1 MQKAFRN
8 VLVIAIIGVI
18 IFGVFS
24 YINGNGNTPKQL
36 SYSQFVEKLD
46 KGDLKTLEIQPEQ
59 NVYLVS
65 GKTKN
70 DEDYSSTILYN
81 NEKDLQKITNEAKSQ
96 KGLDFK
102 VKEEEKQSV
111 FVSMLT
117 TLIPVLIIAFLFIFF
132 LSQAQGGGGGGRM
145 MNFGKSKAKMYDNQK
160 RRVRFSD
167 VAGADEEK
175 QELIEIVDFLKDNKK
190 FKQMGSRI
198 PKGVLLVGPPG
209 TGKTLLARAVAG
221 EAGAPFFS
229 ISGSDFVEMF
239 VGVGASRVRDLFENA
254 KKNAPCII
262 FIDEIDAVGRQRGAG
277 VGGGHDEREQTLN
290 QLLVEMDGFGENEGI
305 IMIAATNRPDILD
318 PALLRPGRFDRQ
330 IQVGRP
336 DVKGREAILHVHS
349 KNKPLDETVDLKAI
363 SQRTPGFSGADL
375 ENLLNEASLIAARE
389 GKNKIDMRDIE
400 EATDRVIAGPAKK
413 SRVISDKERNIV
425 AHHEA
430 GHTVIG
436 MVLDEAE
443 VVHKV
448 TIVPRGQAGGYA
460 MMLPKQDRF
469 LMTEPELLDK
479 ICGLLGGRVSE
490 DINFHEVSTGASNDF
505 ERATQIARS
514 MVTEYGMSKKLGP
527 LQFSSSGGGQVFLG
541 KDMQGEPNYSGQ
553 IAYEIDKEVQRII
566 KEQYERCK
574 QILLDHEKE
583 LKLIAKT
590 LLTEETL
597 VAEQI
602 RSLFYDGVL
611 PEVDYDAA
619 RVVKDEDSDYSEGKY
634 GKSYDDIREEQLEE
648 GKEDMRE
655 DRKED
660 NDMNRER
667 RHRQRDDRNNQTGHD
682 QLRDGSNGDNDQ
694 HRGHSNNEEDTG
706 HEQSPNIDK
715 PYNPNDPNNPSNR

>member
-18 IFGVFS
+18 IFGLFS
-24 YINGNGNTPKQL
+24 FLNGNGNMPKQL
-36 SYSQFVEKLD
+36 TYTQFVNKLN

-59 NVYLVS
+59 NVYMVS
-65 GKTKN
+65 GKTKK

-81 NEKDLQKITNEAKSQ
+81 NEKDLQKITDTAKKQ
-96 KGLDFK
+96 DNLKFT

-111 FVSMLT
+111 FVSILT
-117 TLIPVLIIAFLFIFF
+117 TLIPVLIIALLFIFF

-145 MNFGKSKAKMYDNQK
+145 MNFGKSKAKMYDSNK

-336 DVKGREAILHVHS
+336 DVKGREAILHVHA
-349 KNKPLDETVDLKAI
+349 KNKPLDETVGLKAI

-430 GHTVIG
+430 GHTIIG

-490 DINFHEVSTGASNDF
+490 DINFGEVSTGASNDF

-553 IAYEIDKEVQRII
+553 IAYEIDKEVQRIV

-574 QILLDHEKE
+574 EILLEHQDQ

-602 RSLFYDGVL
+602 QSLFHEGKL
-611 PEVDYDAA
+611 PEVDYDSAE
-619 RVVKDEDSDYSEGKY
+619 VVKETNSEFDEGKY
-634 GKSYDDIREEQLEE
+634 GKSY
-648 GKEDMRE
+648 EDV
-655 DRKED
+655 RKEQSLDHKGDD
-660 NDMNRER
+660 N
-667 RHRQRDDRNNQTGHD
+667 HH
-682 QLRDGSNGDNDQ
+682 
-694 HRGHSNNEEDTG
+694 EDESEDEPTG

-715 PYNPNDPNNPSNR
+715 PYNPNDPNHRE

>member
-8 VLVIAIIGVI
+8 VLFIAIVGVV
-18 IFGVFS
+18 IFGLFS
-24 YINGNGNTPKQL
+24 WINGNGNVPKEL
-36 SYSQFVEKLD
+36 TYTQFIQKLD
-46 KGDLKTLEIQPEQ
+46 NGELKSLEIQPEN
-59 NVYLVS
+59 NVYKVS
-65 GKTKN
+65 GKLKN
-70 DEDYSSTILYN
+70 NDDYASTILFN
-81 NEKDLQKITNEAKSQ
+81 NDQELNKVTETAKDQ
-96 KGLDFK
+96 KGLDFT
-102 VKEEEKQSV
+102 VKEEEGQSV
-111 FVSMLT
+111 FVSIIS
-117 TLIPVLIIAFLFIFF
+117 TLIPVLVIALLFIFF

-145 MNFGKSKAKMYDNQK
+145 MNFGKSKAKMYDSQK
-160 RRVRFSD
+160 GRVRFTD

-221 EAGAPFFS
+221 EAGVPFFS

-336 DVKGREAILHVHS
+336 DVTGREAILHVHA

-363 SQRTPGFSGADL
+363 AQRTPGFSGADL
-375 ENLLNEASLIAARE
+375 ENLLNEASLIAARS
-389 GKNKIDMRDIE
+389 GKKKIDMRDIE

-413 SRVISDKERNIV
+413 SRVISEKERNIV

-430 GHTVIG
+430 GHTIIG

-479 ICGLLGGRVSE
+479 ICGLLGGRVAE
-490 DINFHEVSTGASNDF
+490 DIIFNEVSTGASNDF
-505 ERATQIARS
+505 ERATQIARE
-514 MVTEYGMSKKLGP
+514 MVTKYGMSKKLGTV
-527 LQFSSSGGGQVFLG
+527 QFSHGGGQVFLG
-541 KDMQGEPNYSGQ
+541 KDMSGEPEYSGQ
-553 IAYEIDKEVQRII
+553 IAFEIDKEVQRII

-574 QILLDHEKE
+574 QILLDHESQ

-602 RSLFYDGVL
+602 QSLFHEGHL
-611 PEVDYDAA
+611 PEVNYDDAK
-619 RVVKDEDSDYSEGKY
+619 VVNHSENKAFDEGKY
-634 GKSYDDIREEQLEE
+634 GKSYDDIRREQQELT
-648 GKEDMRE
+648 GRA
-655 DRKED
+655 
-660 NDMNRER
+660 NRDQSER
-667 RHRQRDDRNNQTGHD
+667 RNEDETTNETEPKDSEDTQQND
-682 QLRDGSNGDNDQ
+682 NGDT
-694 HRGHSNNEEDTG
+694 TG
-706 HEQSPNIDK
+706 YEQEPNIDRLG
-715 PYNPNDPNNPSNR
+715 NDQPPRQ

>member
-8 VLVIAIIGVI
+8 VLFIAIVGVV
-18 IFGVFS
+18 IFGLFS
-24 YINGNGNTPKQL
+24 WINGNGNVPKEL
-36 SYSQFVEKLD
+36 TYTQFIQKLD
-46 KGDLKTLEIQPEQ
+46 NGELKSLEIQPEN
-59 NVYLVS
+59 NVYKVS
-65 GKTKN
+65 GKLKN
-70 DEDYSSTILYN
+70 NDDYASTILFN
-81 NEKDLQKITNEAKSQ
+81 NDQELNKVTETAKDQ
-96 KGLDFK
+96 KGLDFT
-102 VKEEEKQSV
+102 VKEEEGQSV
-111 FVSMLT
+111 FVSIIS
-117 TLIPVLIIAFLFIFF
+117 TLIPVLVIALLFIFF

-145 MNFGKSKAKMYDNQK
+145 MNFGKSKAKMYDSQK
-160 RRVRFSD
+160 GRVRFTD

-221 EAGAPFFS
+221 EAGVPFFS

-336 DVKGREAILHVHS
+336 DVTGREAILHVHA

-363 SQRTPGFSGADL
+363 AQRTPGFSGADL
-375 ENLLNEASLIAARE
+375 ENLLNEASLIAVRS
-389 GKNKIDMRDIE
+389 GKKKIDMRDIE

-413 SRVISDKERNIV
+413 SRVISEKERNIV

-430 GHTVIG
+430 GHTIIG

-479 ICGLLGGRVSE
+479 ICGLLGGRVAE
-490 DINFHEVSTGASNDF
+490 DIIFNEVSTGASNDF
-505 ERATQIARS
+505 ERATQIARE
-514 MVTEYGMSKKLGP
+514 MVTKYGMSKKLGTV
-527 LQFSSSGGGQVFLG
+527 QFSHGGGQVFLG
-541 KDMQGEPNYSGQ
+541 KDMSGEPEYSGQ
-553 IAYEIDKEVQRII
+553 IAFEIDKEVQRII

-574 QILLDHEKE
+574 QILLDHESQ

-602 RSLFYDGVL
+602 QSLFHEGHL
-611 PEVDYDAA
+611 PEVNYDDAK
-619 RVVKDEDSDYSEGKY
+619 VVNHSENKAFDEGKY
-634 GKSYDDIREEQLEE
+634 GKSYDDIRREQQELT
-648 GKEDMRE
+648 GRA
-655 DRKED
+655 
-660 NDMNRER
+660 NRDQSER
-667 RHRQRDDRNNQTGHD
+667 RNEDETTNETEPKDSEDTQQND
-682 QLRDGSNGDNDQ
+682 NGDT
-694 HRGHSNNEEDTG
+694 TG
-706 HEQSPNIDK
+706 YEQEPNIDR
-715 PYNPNDPNNPSNR
+715 PGNDQPPRQ

>member
-8 VLVIAIIGVI
+8 VLFIAIVGVV
-18 IFGVFS
+18 IFGLFS
-24 YINGNGNTPKQL
+24 WINGNGNVPKEL
-36 SYSQFVEKLD
+36 TYTQFIQKLD
-46 KGDLKTLEIQPEQ
+46 NGELKSLEIQPEN
-59 NVYLVS
+59 NVYKVS
-65 GKTKN
+65 GKLKN
-70 DEDYSSTILYN
+70 NDDYASTILFN
-81 NEKDLQKITNEAKSQ
+81 NDQELNKVTETAKDQ
-96 KGLDFK
+96 KGLDFT
-102 VKEEEKQSV
+102 VKEEEGQSV
-111 FVSMLT
+111 FVSIIS
-117 TLIPVLIIAFLFIFF
+117 TLIPVLVIALLFIFF

-145 MNFGKSKAKMYDNQK
+145 MNFGKSKAKMYDSQK
-160 RRVRFSD
+160 GRVRFTD

-221 EAGAPFFS
+221 EAGVPFFS

-336 DVKGREAILHVHS
+336 DVTGREAILHVHA

-363 SQRTPGFSGADL
+363 AQRTPGFSGADL
-375 ENLLNEASLIAARE
+375 ENLLNEASLIAARS
-389 GKNKIDMRDIE
+389 GKKKIDMRDIE

-413 SRVISDKERNIV
+413 SRVISEKERNIV

-430 GHTVIG
+430 GHTIIG

-479 ICGLLGGRVSE
+479 ICGLLGGRVAE
-490 DINFHEVSTGASNDF
+490 DIIFNEVSTGASNDF
-505 ERATQIARS
+505 ERATQIARE
-514 MVTEYGMSKKLGP
+514 MVTKYGMSKKLGTV
-527 LQFSSSGGGQVFLG
+527 QFSHGGGQVFLG
-541 KDMQGEPNYSGQ
+541 KDMSGEPEYSGQ
-553 IAYEIDKEVQRII
+553 IAFEIDKEVQRII

-574 QILLDHEKE
+574 QILLDHESQ

-602 RSLFYDGVL
+602 QSLFHEGHL
-611 PEVDYDAA
+611 PEVNYDDAK
-619 RVVKDEDSDYSEGKY
+619 VVNHSENKAFDEGKY
-634 GKSYDDIREEQLEE
+634 GKSYDDIRREQQELTE
-648 GKEDMRE
+648 RA
-655 DRKED
+655 
-660 NDMNRER
+660 NRGQSER
-667 RHRQRDDRNNQTGHD
+667 RNEDETTNETEPKDNEDTQQND
-682 QLRDGSNGDNDQ
+682 NGDI
-694 HRGHSNNEEDTG
+694 TG
-706 HEQSPNIDK
+706 YEQEPNIDR
-715 PYNPNDPNNPSNR
+715 PGNDQPPRQ

>member
-8 VLVIAIIGVI
+8 VLFIAIVGVV
-18 IFGVFS
+18 IFGLFS
-24 YINGNGNTPKQL
+24 WINGNGNVPKEL
-36 SYSQFVEKLD
+36 TYTQFIQKLD
-46 KGDLKTLEIQPEQ
+46 NGELKSLEIQPEN
-59 NVYLVS
+59 NVYKVS
-65 GKTKN
+65 GKLKN
-70 DEDYSSTILYN
+70 NDDYASTILFN
-81 NEKDLQKITNEAKSQ
+81 NDQELNKVTETAKDQ
-96 KGLDFK
+96 KGLDFT
-102 VKEEEKQSV
+102 VKEEEGQSV
-111 FVSMLT
+111 FVSIIS
-117 TLIPVLIIAFLFIFF
+117 TLIPVLVIALLFIFF

-145 MNFGKSKAKMYDNQK
+145 MNFGKSKAKMYDSQK
-160 RRVRFSD
+160 GRVRFTD

-221 EAGAPFFS
+221 EAGVPFFS

-336 DVKGREAILHVHS
+336 DVTGREAILHVHA

-363 SQRTPGFSGADL
+363 AQRTPGFSGADL
-375 ENLLNEASLIAARE
+375 ENLLNEASLIAALS
-389 GKNKIDMRDIE
+389 GKKKIDMRDIE

-413 SRVISDKERNIV
+413 SRVISEKERNIV

-430 GHTVIG
+430 GHTIIG

-479 ICGLLGGRVSE
+479 ICGLLGGRVAE
-490 DINFHEVSTGASNDF
+490 DIIFNEVSTGASNDF
-505 ERATQIARS
+505 ERATQIARE
-514 MVTEYGMSKKLGP
+514 MVTKYGMSKKLGTV
-527 LQFSSSGGGQVFLG
+527 QFSHGGGQVFLG
-541 KDMQGEPNYSGQ
+541 KDMSGEPEYSGQ
-553 IAYEIDKEVQRII
+553 IAFEIDKEVQRII

-574 QILLDHEKE
+574 QILLDHESQ

-602 RSLFYDGVL
+602 QSLFHEGHL
-611 PEVDYDAA
+611 PEVNYDDAK
-619 RVVKDEDSDYSEGKY
+619 VVNHSENKAFDEGKY
-634 GKSYDDIREEQLEE
+634 GKSYDDIRREQQELT
-648 GKEDMRE
+648 GRA
-655 DRKED
+655 
-660 NDMNRER
+660 NRDQSER
-667 RHRQRDDRNNQTGHD
+667 RNEDETTNETEPKDSEDTQQND
-682 QLRDGSNGDNDQ
+682 NGDT
-694 HRGHSNNEEDTG
+694 TG
-706 HEQSPNIDK
+706 YEQEPNIDR
-715 PYNPNDPNNPSNR
+715 PGNDQPPRQ

>member
-8 VLVIAIIGVI
+8 VLFIAIVGVV
-18 IFGVFS
+18 IFGLFS
-24 YINGNGNTPKQL
+24 WINGNGNVPKEL
-36 SYSQFVEKLD
+36 TYTQFIQKLD
-46 KGDLKTLEIQPEQ
+46 NGELKSLEIQPEN
-59 NVYLVS
+59 NVYKVS
-65 GKTKN
+65 GKLKN
-70 DEDYSSTILYN
+70 NDDYASTILFN
-81 NEKDLQKITNEAKSQ
+81 NDQELNKVTETAKDQ
-96 KGLDFK
+96 KGLDFT
-102 VKEEEKQSV
+102 VKEEEGQSV
-111 FVSMLT
+111 FVSIIS
-117 TLIPVLIIAFLFIFF
+117 TLIPVLVIALLFIFF

-145 MNFGKSKAKMYDNQK
+145 MNFGKSKAKMYDSQK
-160 RRVRFSD
+160 GRVRFTD

-221 EAGAPFFS
+221 EAGVPFFS

-336 DVKGREAILHVHS
+336 DVTGREAILHVHA

-363 SQRTPGFSGADL
+363 AQRTPGFSGADL
-375 ENLLNEASLIAARE
+375 ENLLNEASLIAARS
-389 GKNKIDMRDIE
+389 GKKKIDMRDIE

-413 SRVISDKERNIV
+413 SRVISEKERNIV

-430 GHTVIG
+430 GHTIIG

-448 TIVPRGQAGGYA
+448 TIVPRGQASGYA

-479 ICGLLGGRVSE
+479 ICGLLGGRVAE
-490 DINFHEVSTGASNDF
+490 DIIFNEVSTGASNDF
-505 ERATQIARS
+505 ERATQIARE
-514 MVTEYGMSKKLGP
+514 MVTKYGMSKKLGTV
-527 LQFSSSGGGQVFLG
+527 QFSHGGGQVFLG
-541 KDMQGEPNYSGQ
+541 KDMSGEPEYSGQ
-553 IAYEIDKEVQRII
+553 IAFEIDKEVQRII

-574 QILLDHEKE
+574 QILLDHESQ

-602 RSLFYDGVL
+602 QSLFHEGHL
-611 PEVDYDAA
+611 PEVNYDDAK
-619 RVVKDEDSDYSEGKY
+619 VVNHSENKAFDEGKY
-634 GKSYDDIREEQLEE
+634 GKSYDDIRREQQELT
-648 GKEDMRE
+648 GRA
-655 DRKED
+655 
-660 NDMNRER
+660 NRDQSER
-667 RHRQRDDRNNQTGHD
+667 RNEDETTNETEPKDSEDTQQND
-682 QLRDGSNGDNDQ
+682 NGDT
-694 HRGHSNNEEDTG
+694 TG
-706 HEQSPNIDK
+706 YEQEPNIDR
-715 PYNPNDPNNPSNR
+715 PGNDQPPRQ

>member
-18 IFGVFS
+18 IFGLFS
-24 YINGNGNTPKQL
+24 FLNGNGNMPKQL
-36 SYSQFVEKLD
+36 TYTQFVNKLN

-59 NVYLVS
+59 NVYMVS
-65 GKTKN
+65 GKTKK

-81 NEKDLQKITNEAKSQ
+81 NEKDLQKITDTAKKQ
-96 KGLDFK
+96 DNLKFT

-111 FVSMLT
+111 FVSILT
-117 TLIPVLIIAFLFIFF
+117 TLIPVLIIALLFIFF

-145 MNFGKSKAKMYDNQK
+145 MNFGKSKAKMYDSNK

-209 TGKTLLARAVAG
+209 AG

-336 DVKGREAILHVHS
+336 DVKGREAILHVHA

-413 SRVISDKERNIV
+413 SRVISEKERNIV

-430 GHTVIG
+430 GHTIIG

-443 VVHKV
+443 IVHKV

-490 DINFHEVSTGASNDF
+490 DINFGEVSTGASNDF

-527 LQFSSSGGGQVFLG
+527 LQFSSNSGGQVFLG

-553 IAYEIDKEVQRII
+553 IAYEIDKEVQRIV

-574 QILLDHEKE
+574 QILLEHEE
-583 LKLIAKT
+583 QLKLIAKT
-590 LLTEETL
+590 LLSEETL

-602 RSLFYDGVL
+602 QSLFYDGVL
-611 PEVDYDAA
+611 PEVDYDSAK
-619 RVVKDEDSDYSEGKY
+619 VVKNENSDYSDGKY
-634 GKSYDDIREEQLEE
+634 GKSYNDIRKEQLEDDD
-648 GKEDMRE
+648 KEDDDNHEKDEVNQDNTDRE
-655 DRKED
+655 AD
-660 NDMNRER
+660 NTSHTNEP
-667 RHRQRDDRNNQTGHD
+667 GH
-682 QLRDGSNGDNDQ
+682 Q
-694 HRGHSNNEEDTG
+694 
-706 HEQSPNIDK
+706 QSPNIDK
-715 PYNPNDPNNPSNR
+715 PYNPNDPNHRQ

>member
-18 IFGVFS
+18 IFGLFS
-24 YINGNGNTPKQL
+24 FLNGNGNMPKQL
-36 SYSQFVEKLD
+36 TYTQFVNKLN

-59 NVYLVS
+59 NVYMVS
-65 GKTKN
+65 GKTKK

-81 NEKDLQKITNEAKSQ
+81 NEKDLQKITDTAKKQ
-96 KGLDFK
+96 DNLKFT

-111 FVSMLT
+111 FVSILT
-117 TLIPVLIIAFLFIFF
+117 TLIPVLIIALLFIFF

-145 MNFGKSKAKMYDNQK
+145 MNFGKSKAKMYDSNK

-221 EAGAPFFS
+221 ETGAPFFS

-336 DVKGREAILHVHS
+336 DVKGREAILHVHA

-413 SRVISDKERNIV
+413 SRVISEKERNIV

-430 GHTVIG
+430 GHTIIG

-443 VVHKV
+443 IVHKV

-490 DINFHEVSTGASNDF
+490 DINFGEVSTGASNDF

-527 LQFSSSGGGQVFLG
+527 LQFSSNSGGQVFLG

-553 IAYEIDKEVQRII
+553 IAYEIDKEVQRIV

-574 QILLDHEKE
+574 QILLEHEE
-583 LKLIAKT
+583 QLKLIAKT
-590 LLTEETL
+590 LLSEETL

-602 RSLFYDGVL
+602 QSLFYDGVL
-611 PEVDYDAA
+611 PEVDYDSAK
-619 RVVKDEDSDYSEGKY
+619 VVKNENSDYSDGKY
-634 GKSYDDIREEQLEE
+634 GKSYNDIRKEQLEDDD
-648 GKEDMRE
+648 KEDDDNHEKDEVNQDNTDRE
-655 DRKED
+655 AD
-660 NDMNRER
+660 NTSHTNEP
-667 RHRQRDDRNNQTGHD
+667 GH
-682 QLRDGSNGDNDQ
+682 Q
-694 HRGHSNNEEDTG
+694 
-706 HEQSPNIDK
+706 QSPNIDK
-715 PYNPNDPNNPSNR
+715 PYNPNDPNHRQ

>member
-81 NEKDLQKITNEAKSQ
+81 NEKDLQKITSEARSQ
-96 KGLDFK
+96 KGLDFT

-190 FKQMGSRI
+190 FKKMGSRI

-239 VGVGASRVRDLFENA
+239 V
-254 KKNAPCII
+254 
-262 FIDEIDAVGRQRGAG
+262 G

-336 DVKGREAILHVHS
+336 DVKGREAILHVHA

-527 LQFSSSGGGQVFLG
+527 LQFSTSGGGQVFLG

-574 QILLDHEKE
+574 QILLEHESQ

-611 PEVDYDAA
+611 PTVDYDAA
-619 RVVKDEDSDYSEGKY
+619 KVVKDEDKDDSEFSNGKY

-648 GKEDMRE
+648 GRKDEAEDRRE
-655 DRKED
+655 DDRIDHDK
-660 NDMNRER
+660 NN
-667 RHRQRDDRNNQTGHD
+667 HRSDRNQSQNHSQRNDRDETGY
-682 QLRDGSNGDNDQ
+682 
-694 HRGHSNNEEDTG
+694 
-706 HEQSPNIDK
+706 EQSPNIEHPTD
-715 PYNPNDPNNPSNR
+715 SNHRES

>member
-18 IFGVFS
+18 LFGVFS
-24 YINGNGNTPKQL
+24 YINGNGTQPKQL

-46 KGDLKTLEIQPEQ
+46 KGDLKSLQIQPEQ

-81 NEKDLQKITNEAKSQ
+81 NDKDLQKITDEARSQ

-117 TLIPVLIIAFLFIFF
+117 TLIPVLVIALLFIFF

-160 RRVRFSD
+160 RRVRFTD

-336 DVKGREAILHVHS
+336 DVKGREAILHVHA

-514 MVTEYGMSKKLGP
+514 MVTEYGMSEKLGP

-541 KDMQGEPNYSGQ
+541 KDMQDEPNYSGQ

-574 QILLDHEKE
+574 RILLEHEE
-583 LKLIAKT
+583 QLKLIAKT

-619 RVVKDEDSDYSEGKY
+619 RVVKDDDDSEFSQGKY
-634 GKSYDDIREEQLEE
+634 GKSYDDIRKEQLDEGREKEE
-648 GKEDMRE
+648 E
-655 DRKED
+655 DREERRD
-660 NDMNRER
+660 INHER
-667 RHRQRDDRNNQTGHD
+667 RHRQREGRPYRDEQDRYRDDSHD
-682 QLRDGSNGDNDQ
+682 DHHSGSRRDSDD
-694 HRGHSNNEEDTG
+694 EDDTG
-706 HEQSPNIDK
+706 YEQSPNIDK
-715 PYNPNDPNNPSNR
+715 PYNPNDPK

>member
-18 IFGVFS
+18 IFGLFS
-24 YINGNGNTPKQL
+24 WLNGNGNMPKQL
-36 SYSQFVEKLD
+36 TYNQFVKQLD
-46 KGDLKTLEIQPEQ
+46 KGELKSLEIQPEQ
-59 NVYLVS
+59 NVYMVS
-65 GKTKN
+65 GKTKK

-81 NEKDLQKITNEAKSQ
+81 NDKELEKITDKAQSQ
-96 KGLDFK
+96 DGLKFT

-111 FVSMLT
+111 FVSILT
-117 TLIPVLIIAFLFIFF
+117 TLIPVLIIALLFIFF
-132 LSQAQGGGGGGRM
+132 LSQAQGGGGGGGRM
-145 MNFGKSKAKMYDNQK
+145 MNFGKSKAKMYDSQK
-160 RRVRFSD
+160 KRVRFSD

-175 QELIEIVDFLKDNKK
+175 QELIEIVDFLKDNKQ

-221 EAGAPFFS
+221 EAGTPFFS

-336 DVKGREAILHVHS
+336 DVKGREAILHVHAR
-349 KNKPLDETVDLKAI
+349 NKPLDETVDLKAV

-375 ENLLNEASLIAARE
+375 ENLLNEASLVAVRE
-389 GKNKIDMRDIE
+389 GKKKIDMRDIE

-413 SRVISDKERNIV
+413 SRVISEKERNIV

-430 GHTVIG
+430 GHTIIG

-490 DINFHEVSTGASNDF
+490 DINFNEVSTGASNDF
-505 ERATQIARS
+505 ERATQIARQ
-514 MVTEYGMSKKLGP
+514 MVTEYGMSKKLGTV
-527 LQFSSSGGGQVFLG
+527 QFSSSSNGQVFLG
-541 KDMQGEPNYSGQ
+541 KDMQGEPEYSGQ

-574 QILLDHEKE
+574 DILLEHKSQ
-583 LKLIAKT
+583 LLLIAES
-590 LLTEETL
+590 LLKEETL

-619 RVVKDEDSDYSEGKY
+619 EVVSDQESEFKEGKY
-634 GKSYDDIREEQLEE
+634 GKSYEDVRKEQLEV
-648 GKEDMRE
+648 GK
-655 DRKED
+655 K
-660 NDMNRER
+660 
-667 RHRQRDDRNNQTGHD
+667 QQ
-682 QLRDGSNGDNDQ
+682 
-694 HRGHSNNEEDTG
+694 EEDQQEEKDIDKESKESEHGNEDSEETG
-706 HEQSPNIDK
+706 HEQAPNIDK
-715 PYNPNDPNNPSNR
+715 PSNPSDPNDPSNRN

>member
-18 IFGVFS
+18 IFGLFS
-24 YINGNGNTPKQL
+24 FLNGNGNMPKQL
-36 SYSQFVEKLD
+36 TYTQFVNKLN

-59 NVYLVS
+59 NVYMVS
-65 GKTKN
+65 GKTKK

-81 NEKDLQKITNEAKSQ
+81 NEKDLQKITDTAKKQ
-96 KGLDFK
+96 DNLKFT

-111 FVSMLT
+111 FVSILT
-117 TLIPVLIIAFLFIFF
+117 TLIPVLIIALLFIFF

-145 MNFGKSKAKMYDNQK
+145 MNFGKSKAKMYDSNK

-305 IMIAATNRPDILD
+305 IMIAASNRPDILD

-336 DVKGREAILHVHS
+336 DVKGREAILHVHA

-413 SRVISDKERNIV
+413 SRVISEKERNIV

-430 GHTVIG
+430 GHTIIG

-443 VVHKV
+443 IVHKV

-490 DINFHEVSTGASNDF
+490 DINFGEVSTGASNDF

-527 LQFSSSGGGQVFLG
+527 LQFSSNSGGQVFLG

-553 IAYEIDKEVQRII
+553 IAYEIDKEVQRIV

-574 QILLDHEKE
+574 QILLEHEE
-583 LKLIAKT
+583 QLKLIAKT
-590 LLTEETL
+590 LLSEETL

-602 RSLFYDGVL
+602 QSLFYDGVL
-611 PEVDYDAA
+611 PEVDYDSAK
-619 RVVKDEDSDYSEGKY
+619 VVRNENSDYSDGKY
-634 GKSYDDIREEQLEE
+634 GKSYNDIRKEQLEDDD
-648 GKEDMRE
+648 KEDDDNHEKDEVNQDNTDRE
-655 DRKED
+655 AD
-660 NDMNRER
+660 NTSHTNEP
-667 RHRQRDDRNNQTGHD
+667 GH
-682 QLRDGSNGDNDQ
+682 Q
-694 HRGHSNNEEDTG
+694 
-706 HEQSPNIDK
+706 QSPNIDK
-715 PYNPNDPNNPSNR
+715 PYNPNDPNHRQ

>member
-8 VLVIAIIGVI
+8 VLVIAIIGVF
-18 IFGVFS
+18 IFGLFS
-24 YINGNGNTPKQL
+24 WLNGNGNMPKQL
-36 SYSQFVEKLD
+36 SYTQFSNKLE

-70 DEDYSSTILYN
+70 GEDYSSTMLYN
-81 NEKDLQKITNEAKSQ
+81 NQKDLQKVTDEAHKQ
-96 KGLDFK
+96 KDLKFT

-111 FVSMLT
+111 FVSILS
-117 TLIPVLIIAFLFIFF
+117 TLIPVLVIALLFIFF

-190 FKQMGSRI
+190 FKDMGSRI

-221 EAGAPFFS
+221 EAGVPFFS

-336 DVKGREAILHVHS
+336 DVKGREAILYVHAR
-349 KNKPLDETVDLKAI
+349 NKPLDETVDLKAI
-363 SQRTPGFSGADL
+363 AQRTPGFSGADL
-375 ENLLNEASLIAARE
+375 ENLLNEASLIAVRD
-389 GKNKIDMRDIE
+389 GKKKIDMRDIE

-413 SRVISDKERNIV
+413 SRVISEKERNIV

-430 GHTVIG
+430 GHTIIG

-469 LMTEPELLDK
+469 LMTAPELLDK

-490 DINFHEVSTGASNDF
+490 DINFNEVSTGASNDF

-527 LQFSSSGGGQVFLG
+527 MQFTKGSGQVFLG
-541 KDMQGEPNYSGQ
+541 KDMQGDPEYSGQ

-574 QILLDHEKE
+574 QILTEHLDQ

-597 VAEQI
+597 VREQI
-602 RSLFYDGVL
+602 HSLFYDGKL
-611 PEVDYDAA
+611 PEVNYDDAK
-619 RVVKDEDSDYSEGKY
+619 VVNHGDEDFKEGKF
-634 GKSYDDIREEQLEE
+634 GKSYDEILDEVQDEDKKYQEEEAEVDEQEKQQKEYEE
-648 GKEDMRE
+648 HKRE
-655 DRKED
+655 DTQRD
-660 NDMNRER
+660 NDAYDTNHRDNHSSDSDKNDR
-667 RHRQRDDRNNQTGHD
+667 R
-682 QLRDGSNGDNDQ
+682 ND
-694 HRGHSNNEEDTG
+694 
-706 HEQSPNIDK
+706 
-715 PYNPNDPNNPSNR
+715 

>member
-8 VLVIAIIGVI
+8 LLVIAIIGVI
-18 IFGVFS
+18 IFGLFS
-24 YINGNGNTPKQL
+24 FLNGNGNMPKQL
-36 SYSQFVEKLD
+36 TYTQFVNKLN

-59 NVYLVS
+59 NVYMVS
-65 GKTKN
+65 GKTKK

-81 NEKDLQKITNEAKSQ
+81 NEKDLQKITDTAKKQ
-96 KGLDFK
+96 DNLKFT

-111 FVSMLT
+111 FVSILT
-117 TLIPVLIIAFLFIFF
+117 TLIPVLIIALLFIFF

-145 MNFGKSKAKMYDNQK
+145 MNFGKSKAKMYDSNK

-336 DVKGREAILHVHS
+336 DVKGREAILHVHA

-413 SRVISDKERNIV
+413 SRVISEKERNIV

-430 GHTVIG
+430 GHTIIG

-443 VVHKV
+443 IVHKV

-490 DINFHEVSTGASNDF
+490 DINFGEVSTGASNDF

-527 LQFSSSGGGQVFLG
+527 LQFSSNSGGQVFLG

-553 IAYEIDKEVQRII
+553 IAYEIDKEVQRIV

-574 QILLDHEKE
+574 QILLEHEE
-583 LKLIAKT
+583 QLKLIAKT
-590 LLTEETL
+590 LLSEETL

-602 RSLFYDGVL
+602 QSLFYDGVL
-611 PEVDYDAA
+611 PEVDYDSAK
-619 RVVKDEDSDYSEGKY
+619 VVKNENSDYSDGKY
-634 GKSYDDIREEQLEE
+634 GKSYNDIRKEQLEDDD
-648 GKEDMRE
+648 KEDDDNHEKDEVNQDNTDRE
-655 DRKED
+655 AD
-660 NDMNRER
+660 NTSHTNEP
-667 RHRQRDDRNNQTGHD
+667 GH
-682 QLRDGSNGDNDQ
+682 Q
-694 HRGHSNNEEDTG
+694 
-706 HEQSPNIDK
+706 QSPNIDK
-715 PYNPNDPNNPSNR
+715 PYNPNDPNHRQ

>member
-8 VLVIAIIGVI
+8 VLFIAIVGVV
-18 IFGVFS
+18 IFGLFS
-24 YINGNGNTPKQL
+24 WINGNGNVPKEL
-36 SYSQFVEKLD
+36 TYTQFIQKLD
-46 KGDLKTLEIQPEQ
+46 NGELKSLEIQPEN
-59 NVYLVS
+59 NVYKVS
-65 GKTKN
+65 GKLKN
-70 DEDYSSTILYN
+70 NDDYASTILFN
-81 NEKDLQKITNEAKSQ
+81 NDQELNKVTETAKDQ
-96 KGLDFK
+96 KGLDFT
-102 VKEEEKQSV
+102 VKEEEGQSV
-111 FVSMLT
+111 FVSIIS
-117 TLIPVLIIAFLFIFF
+117 TLIPVLVIALLFIFF

-145 MNFGKSKAKMYDNQK
+145 MNFGKSKAKMYDSQK
-160 RRVRFSD
+160 GRVRFTD

-221 EAGAPFFS
+221 EAGVPFFS

-336 DVKGREAILHVHS
+336 DVTGREAILHVHA

-363 SQRTPGFSGADL
+363 AQRTPGFSGADL
-375 ENLLNEASLIAARE
+375 ENLLNEASLIAARS
-389 GKNKIDMRDIE
+389 GKKKIDMRDIE

-413 SRVISDKERNIV
+413 SRVISEKERNIV

-430 GHTVIG
+430 GHTIIG

-479 ICGLLGGRVSE
+479 ICGLLGGRVAE
-490 DINFHEVSTGASNDF
+490 DIIFNEVSTGASNDF
-505 ERATQIARS
+505 ERATQIARE
-514 MVTEYGMSKKLGP
+514 MVTKYGMSKKLGTV
-527 LQFSSSGGGQVFLG
+527 QFSHGGGQVFLG
-541 KDMQGEPNYSGQ
+541 KDMSGEPEYSGQ
-553 IAYEIDKEVQRII
+553 IAFEIDKEVQRII

-574 QILLDHEKE
+574 QILLDHESQ

-602 RSLFYDGVL
+602 QSLFHEGHL
-611 PEVDYDAA
+611 PEVNYDDAK
-619 RVVKDEDSDYSEGKY
+619 VVNHSENKAFDEGKY
-634 GKSYDDIREEQLEE
+634 GKSYDDIRREQQELT
-648 GKEDMRE
+648 GRA
-655 DRKED
+655 
-660 NDMNRER
+660 NRDQSER
-667 RHRQRDDRNNQTGHD
+667 RNEDETTNETEPKDSEDTQQND
-682 QLRDGSNGDNDQ
+682 NGDT
-694 HRGHSNNEEDTG
+694 TG
-706 HEQSPNIDK
+706 YEQEPNIDR
-715 PYNPNDPNNPSNR
+715 PGNDQPPLQ

>member
-1 MQKAFRN
+1 M
-8 VLVIAIIGVI
+8 LVIAIIGVI
-18 IFGVFS
+18 IFGLFS
-24 YINGNGNTPKQL
+24 FLNGNGNMPKQL
-36 SYSQFVEKLD
+36 TYTQFVNKLN

-59 NVYLVS
+59 NVYMVS
-65 GKTKN
+65 GKTKK

-81 NEKDLQKITNEAKSQ
+81 NEKDLQKITDTAKKQ
-96 KGLDFK
+96 DNLKFT

-111 FVSMLT
+111 FVSILT
-117 TLIPVLIIAFLFIFF
+117 TLIPVLIIALLFIFF

-145 MNFGKSKAKMYDNQK
+145 MNFGKSKAKMYDSNK

-336 DVKGREAILHVHS
+336 DVKGREAILHVHA

-413 SRVISDKERNIV
+413 SRVISEKERNIV

-430 GHTVIG
+430 GHTIIG

-443 VVHKV
+443 IVHKV

-490 DINFHEVSTGASNDF
+490 DINFGEVSTGASNDF

-527 LQFSSSGGGQVFLG
+527 LQFSSNSGGQVFLG

-553 IAYEIDKEVQRII
+553 IAYEIDKEVQRIV

-574 QILLDHEKE
+574 QILLEHEE
-583 LKLIAKT
+583 QLKLIAKT
-590 LLTEETL
+590 LLSEETL
-597 VAEQI
+597 VAE
-602 RSLFYDGVL
+602 
-611 PEVDYDAA
+611 VDYDSAK
-619 RVVKDEDSDYSEGKY
+619 VVKNENSDYSDGKY
-634 GKSYDDIREEQLEE
+634 GKSYNDIRKEQLEDDD
-648 GKEDMRE
+648 KEDDDNHEKDEVNQDNTDRE
-655 DRKED
+655 AD
-660 NDMNRER
+660 NTSHTNEP
-667 RHRQRDDRNNQTGHD
+667 GH
-682 QLRDGSNGDNDQ
+682 Q
-694 HRGHSNNEEDTG
+694 
-706 HEQSPNIDK
+706 QSPNIDK
-715 PYNPNDPNNPSNR
+715 PYNPNDPNHRQ

>member
-18 IFGVFS
+18 IFGLFS
-24 YINGNGNTPKQL
+24 FSNGNGNMPKQL
-36 SYSQFVEKLD
+36 TYTQFVNKLN

-59 NVYLVS
+59 NVYMVS
-65 GKTKN
+65 GKTKK

-81 NEKDLQKITNEAKSQ
+81 NEKDLQKITDTAKKQ
-96 KGLDFK
+96 DNLKFT

-111 FVSMLT
+111 FVSILT
-117 TLIPVLIIAFLFIFF
+117 TLIPVLIIALLFIFF

-145 MNFGKSKAKMYDNQK
+145 MNFGKSKAKMYDSNK

-336 DVKGREAILHVHS
+336 DVKGREAILHVHA

-413 SRVISDKERNIV
+413 SRVISEKERNIV

-430 GHTVIG
+430 GHTIIG

-443 VVHKV
+443 IVHKV

-490 DINFHEVSTGASNDF
+490 DINFGEVSTGASNDF

-527 LQFSSSGGGQVFLG
+527 LQFSSNSGGQVFLG

-553 IAYEIDKEVQRII
+553 IAYEIDKEVQRIV

-574 QILLDHEKE
+574 QILLEHEE
-583 LKLIAKT
+583 QLKLIAKT
-590 LLTEETL
+590 LLSEETL

-602 RSLFYDGVL
+602 QSLFYDGVL
-611 PEVDYDAA
+611 PEVDYDSAK
-619 RVVKDEDSDYSEGKY
+619 VVKNENSDYSDGKY
-634 GKSYDDIREEQLEE
+634 GKSYNDIRKEQLEDDD
-648 GKEDMRE
+648 KEDDDNHEKDEVNQDNTDRE
-655 DRKED
+655 AD
-660 NDMNRER
+660 NTSHTNEP
-667 RHRQRDDRNNQTGHD
+667 GH
-682 QLRDGSNGDNDQ
+682 Q
-694 HRGHSNNEEDTG
+694 
-706 HEQSPNIDK
+706 QSPNIDK
-715 PYNPNDPNNPSNR
+715 PYNPNDPNHRQ

>member
-18 IFGVFS
+18 IFGLFS
-24 YINGNGNTPKQL
+24 FLNGNGNMPKQL
-36 SYSQFVEKLD
+36 TYNQFVKQLD
-46 KGDLKTLEIQPEQ
+46 KGDLKSLEIQPEQ
-59 NVYLVS
+59 NVYMVS
-65 GKTKN
+65 GKTK
-70 DEDYSSTILYN
+70 DDKEYSSTILYN
-81 NEKDLQKITNEAKSQ
+81 NDKELEKITDKAQNQ
-96 KGLDFK
+96 DGLKFT

-111 FVSMLT
+111 FVSILT
-117 TLIPVLIIAFLFIFF
+117 TLIPVLIIALLFIFF
-132 LSQAQGGGGGGRM
+132 LSQAQGGGGGGGRM
-145 MNFGKSKAKMYDNQK
+145 MNFGKSKAKMYDSQK
-160 RRVRFSD
+160 KRVRFSD

-175 QELIEIVDFLKDNKK
+175 QELIEIVDFLKDNKQ

-221 EAGAPFFS
+221 EAGTPFFS

-336 DVKGREAILHVHS
+336 DVKGREAILHVHA
-349 KNKPLDETVDLKAI
+349 KNKPLDETVDLKAV

-375 ENLLNEASLIAARE
+375 ENLLNEASLVAVRE
-389 GKNKIDMRDIE
+389 GKKKIDMRDIE

-413 SRVISDKERNIV
+413 SRVISEKERNIV

-430 GHTVIG
+430 GHTIIG

-490 DINFHEVSTGASNDF
+490 DINFNEVSTGASNDF
-505 ERATQIARS
+505 ERATQIARQ

-527 LQFSSSGGGQVFLG
+527 IQFSSSSNGQVFLG
-541 KDMQGEPNYSGQ
+541 KDMQGDPEYSGQ

-574 QILLDHEKE
+574 DILLEHKSQ
-583 LKLIAKT
+583 LILIAES

-602 RSLFYDGVL
+602 QSLFHDGVL
-611 PEVDYDAA
+611 PEVDYDGAK
-619 RVVKDEDSDYSEGKY
+619 VVEEDKNDFEDGKY
-634 GKSYDDIREEQLEE
+634 GKSYEDVRKEQLNRSDDDQ
-648 GKEDMRE
+648 KDDHEDVE
-655 DRKED
+655 
-660 NDMNRER
+660 
-667 RHRQRDDRNNQTGHD
+667 
-682 QLRDGSNGDNDQ
+682 SGDNEKD
-694 HRGHSNNEEDTG
+694 GENSEPTG
-706 HEQSPNIDK
+706 HEQAPDIDR
-715 PYNPNDPNNPSNR
+715 PGNSNDPDRRN

>member
-8 VLVIAIIGVI
+8 VLVIAFIGII
-18 IFGVFS
+18 IFGLFS
-24 YINGNGNTPKQL
+24 WLNGNGNMPKQL
-36 SYSQFVEKLD
+36 TYNQFVKQLD
-46 KGDLKTLEIQPEQ
+46 KGELKSLEIQPEQ

-65 GKTKN
+65 GKNK
-70 DEDYSSTILYN
+70 DDKEYSSTILFN
-81 NEKDLQKITNEAKSQ
+81 NSKELENITDKAKSQ
-96 KGLDFK
+96 DDLKFT

-111 FVSMLT
+111 FVSILT
-117 TLIPVLIIAFLFIFF
+117 TLIPVLIIALLFIFF

-160 RRVRFSD
+160 KRVRFSD

-175 QELIEIVDFLKDNKK
+175 QELIEIVDFLKDNKS
-190 FKQMGSRI
+190 FKKMGSRI

-336 DVKGREAILHVHS
+336 DVKGREAILHVHA
-349 KNKPLDETVDLKAI
+349 KDKPLDETVDLKAI

-375 ENLLNEASLIAARE
+375 ENLLNESSLIAVRE
-389 GKNKIDMRDIE
+389 GKSKIDMRDIE

-413 SRVISDKERNIV
+413 SRTIFEKERNIV

-430 GHTVIG
+430 GHTIIG

-469 LMTEPELLDK
+469 LMTEKELLDK

-490 DINFHEVSTGASNDF
+490 DINFNEVSTGASNDF
-505 ERATQIARS
+505 ERSTEIARS

-527 LQFSSSGGGQVFLG
+527 LQFSNNNSNQVFLG
-541 KDMQGEPNYSGQ
+541 KNMQGEPEYSGQ
-553 IAYEIDKEVQRII
+553 IAYEIDKEVQRIV

-574 QILLDHEKE
+574 QILLQYKDQLE
-583 LKLIAKT
+583 LIAQA
-590 LLTEETL
+590 LLKEETL

-602 RSLFYDGVL
+602 HSLFYEGKL
-611 PEVDYDAA
+611 PEVDYDSAK
-619 RVVKDEDSDYSEGKY
+619 VVEDEDSEFEDGKY
-634 GKSYDDIREEQLEE
+634 GKSYEDIRKEQLSI
-648 GKEDMRE
+648 GKKQEQE
-655 DRKED
+655 DRKAEQDIED
-660 NDMNRER
+660 EKS
-667 RHRQRDDRNNQTGHD
+667 RQDSDDASEDHSQDKDSDDSD
-682 QLRDGSNGDNDQ
+682 Q
-694 HRGHSNNEEDTG
+694 DTTA
-706 HEQSPNIDK
+706 HEQSPNIDQ
-715 PYNPNDPNNPSNR
+715 PGDSSNSYGPNDKN

>member
-8 VLVIAIIGVI
+8 LLVIVIVGVI
-18 IFGVFS
+18 IFGLFS
-24 YINGNGNTPKQL
+24 WINGNGNSPKQL
-36 SYSQFVEKLD
+36 TYNQFEKKLND
-46 KGDLKTLEIQPEQ
+46 GDLKSLEIKPEQ
-59 NVYLVS
+59 NVYMVS

-70 DEDYSSTILYN
+70 DKDYSSTILYN
-81 NEKDLQKITNEAKSQ
+81 NDKELEKITDKAKSQ
-96 KGLDFK
+96 KDLK
-102 VKEEEKQSV
+102 LTVKEEEKQGV
-111 FVSMLT
+111 FSQILT
-117 TLIPVLIIAFLFIFF
+117 SLIPVVVIFILFLFFM
-132 LSQAQGGGGGGRM
+132 SQAQGGGGGGRM
-145 MNFGKSKAKMYDNQK
+145 MNFGKSKAKMYDSQK
-160 RRVRFSD
+160 KRVRFSD

-175 QELIEIVDFLKDNKK
+175 QELIEIVDFLKDNKQ

-336 DVKGREAILHVHS
+336 DVKGREAILHVHA

-375 ENLLNEASLIAARE
+375 ENLLNEASLIAVRE
-389 GKNKIDMRDIE
+389 GKKKIDMRDIE

-413 SRVISDKERNIV
+413 SRVISEKERNIV

-490 DINFHEVSTGASNDF
+490 DINFGEVSTGASNDF
-505 ERATQIARS
+505 ERATNIARK

-527 LQFSSSGGGQVFLG
+527 LQFSSSNSGQVFLG
-541 KDMQGEPNYSGQ
+541 KDMQDDPEYSGQ

-574 QILLDHEKE
+574 QILLEHESQ
-583 LKLIAKT
+583 LKLIAKS

-602 RSLFYDGVL
+602 QSLFYDGVL
-611 PEVDYDAA
+611 PEVDYDSAK
-619 RVVKDEDSDYSEGKY
+619 VVSEEDPDFKEGKY
-634 GKSYDDIREEQLEE
+634 GKSYEDIRREQHELSNTSDNESSDRDRRESEGSEENE
-648 GKEDMRE
+648 GE
-655 DRKED
+655 
-660 NDMNRER
+660 
-667 RHRQRDDRNNQTGHD
+667 
-682 QLRDGSNGDNDQ
+682 S
-694 HRGHSNNEEDTG
+694 TG
-706 HEQSPNIDK
+706 HEQAPNIDK
-715 PYNPNDPNNPSNR
+715 PSNPSDPNYPSNRNE

>member
-8 VLVIAIIGVI
+8 VLFIAIIGVV
-18 IFGVFS
+18 IFGLFS
-24 YINGNGNTPKQL
+24 WINGNGNVPKEL
-36 SYSQFVEKLD
+36 TYKQFMQNLESGKL
-46 KGDLKTLEIQPEQ
+46 KSLEIQPEN
-59 NVYLVS
+59 NVYKVS
-65 GKTKN
+65 GKLQNN
-70 DEDYSSTILYN
+70 DDYASTILFN
-81 NEKDLQKITNEAKSQ
+81 NNQELERVTETAQNQD
-96 KGLDFK
+96 GLDFT
-102 VKEEEKQSV
+102 VKEEEGQSV
-111 FVSMLT
+111 FVSIIS
-117 TLIPVLIIAFLFIFF
+117 TLIPIVVIALLFMFF

-145 MNFGKSKAKMYDNQK
+145 MNFGKSKAKMYDSQK
-160 RRVRFSD
+160 GRVRFSD

-175 QELIEIVDFLKDNKK
+175 QELIEIVDFLKDNNK

-209 TGKTLLARAVAG
+209 TGKTLIARAVAG
-221 EAGAPFFS
+221 EAGVPFFS

-336 DVKGREAILHVHS
+336 DVKGREAILHVHA

-363 SQRTPGFSGADL
+363 AQRTPGFSGADL
-375 ENLLNEASLIAARE
+375 ENLLNEASLIAARSN
-389 GKNKIDMRDIE
+389 KKKIDMRDIE

-469 LMTEPELLDK
+469 LMTEPEMLDK
-479 ICGLLGGRVSE
+479 ICGLLGGRVAE
-490 DINFHEVSTGASNDF
+490 DIIFNEVSTGASNDF
-505 ERATQIARS
+505 ERATKLARE

-527 LQFSSSGGGQVFLG
+527 LQFSHGGGGQVFLG
-541 KDMQGEPNYSGQ
+541 KDMSGEPQYSGQ
-553 IAYEIDKEVQRII
+553 IAFEIDKEVQRII

-574 QILLDHEKE
+574 QILLEHESQ
-583 LKLIAKT
+583 LRLIAET

-602 RSLFYDGVL
+602 QSLFHEGHLPVVNYDDAKV
-611 PEVDYDAA
+611 VDQNENEEF
-619 RVVKDEDSDYSEGKY
+619 REGKY
-634 GKSYDDIREEQLEE
+634 GKSYDEIRREQQELTERAHQE
-648 GKEDMRE
+648 GHKETSSESQKDDQSTE
-655 DRKED
+655 DKD
-660 NDMNRER
+660 T
-667 RHRQRDDRNNQTGHD
+667 TGYE
-682 QLRDGSNGDNDQ
+682 G
-694 HRGHSNNEEDTG
+694 E
-706 HEQSPNIDK
+706 PNIDRPGK
-715 PYNPNDPNNPSNR
+715 DDSQR

>member
-18 IFGVFS
+18 IFGLFS
-24 YINGNGNTPKQL
+24 FLNGNGNMPKQL
-36 SYSQFVEKLD
+36 TYTQFVNKLN

-59 NVYLVS
+59 NVYMVS
-65 GKTKN
+65 GKTKK

-81 NEKDLQKITNEAKSQ
+81 NEKDLQKITDTAKKQ
-96 KGLDFK
+96 DNLKFT

-111 FVSMLT
+111 FVSILT
-117 TLIPVLIIAFLFIFF
+117 TLIPVLIIALLFIFF

-145 MNFGKSKAKMYDNQK
+145 MNFGKSKAKMYDSNK

-262 FIDEIDAVGRQRGAG
+262 FIDDIDAVGRQRGAG

-336 DVKGREAILHVHS
+336 DVKGREAILHVHA

-413 SRVISDKERNIV
+413 SRVISEKERNIV

-430 GHTVIG
+430 GHTIIG

-443 VVHKV
+443 IVHKV

-490 DINFHEVSTGASNDF
+490 DINFGEVSTGASNDF

-527 LQFSSSGGGQVFLG
+527 LQFSSNSGGQVFLG

-553 IAYEIDKEVQRII
+553 IAYEIDKEVQRIV

-574 QILLDHEKE
+574 QILLEHEE
-583 LKLIAKT
+583 QLKLIAKT
-590 LLTEETL
+590 LLSEETL

-602 RSLFYDGVL
+602 QSLFYDGVL
-611 PEVDYDAA
+611 PEVDYDSAK
-619 RVVKDEDSDYSEGKY
+619 VVKNENSDYSDGKY
-634 GKSYDDIREEQLEE
+634 GKSYNDIRKEQLEDDD
-648 GKEDMRE
+648 KEDDDNHEKDEVNQDNTDRE
-655 DRKED
+655 AD
-660 NDMNRER
+660 NTSHTNEP
-667 RHRQRDDRNNQTGHD
+667 GH
-682 QLRDGSNGDNDQ
+682 Q
-694 HRGHSNNEEDTG
+694 
-706 HEQSPNIDK
+706 QSPNIDK
-715 PYNPNDPNNPSNR
+715 PYNPNDPNHRQ

>member
-619 RVVKDEDSDYSEGKY
+619 RVVKDQDSDYSEGKY

-660 NDMNRER
+660 NDMNHER
-667 RHRQRDDRNNQTGHD
+667 RHRQRDDRDNHAGHD

>member
-18 IFGVFS
+18 IFGLFS
-24 YINGNGNTPKQL
+24 FLNGNGNMPKQL
-36 SYSQFVEKLD
+36 TYTQFVNKLD
-46 KGDLKTLEIQPEQ
+46 KGDLKSLEIQPEQ
-59 NVYLVS
+59 NVYMVS

-70 DEDYSSTILYN
+70 GEDYSSTILFN
-81 NEKDLQKITNEAKSQ
+81 NEKDLQKITDTAKKQ
-96 KGLDFK
+96 DGLKFT
-102 VKEEEKQSV
+102 VKEEEEQSV
-111 FVSMLT
+111 FVSILT
-117 TLIPVLIIAFLFIFF
+117 TLIPVLIIALLFIFF

-145 MNFGKSKAKMYDNQK
+145 MNFGKSKAKMYDSSK

-175 QELIEIVDFLKDNKK
+175 QELVEIVDFLKDNKK

-336 DVKGREAILHVHS
+336 DVKGREAILHVHA

-430 GHTVIG
+430 GHTIIG

-490 DINFHEVSTGASNDF
+490 DINFGEVSTGASNDF
-505 ERATQIARS
+505 ERATKIARS

-553 IAYEIDKEVQRII
+553 IAYEIDKEVQRIV

-574 QILLDHEKE
+574 EILLEHQEQ

-602 RSLFYDGVL
+602 QSLFHEGKL
-611 PEVDYDAA
+611 PEVDYDSAE
-619 RVVKDEDSDYSEGKY
+619 VVKETNSEFDEGKY
-634 GKSYDDIREEQLEE
+634 GKSY
-648 GKEDMRE
+648 EDV
-655 DRKED
+655 RKEQSLDHKGED
-660 NDMNRER
+660 N
-667 RHRQRDDRNNQTGHD
+667 H
-682 QLRDGSNGDNDQ
+682 
-694 HRGHSNNEEDTG
+694 NEDESEDEPTG

-715 PYNPNDPNNPSNR
+715 PYNPNDPNHRQ

>member
-8 VLVIAIIGVI
+8 VLFIAIVGVV
-18 IFGVFS
+18 IFGLFS
-24 YINGNGNTPKQL
+24 WINGNGNVPKEL
-36 SYSQFVEKLD
+36 TYTQFIQKLD
-46 KGDLKTLEIQPEQ
+46 NGELKSLEIQPEN
-59 NVYLVS
+59 NVYKVS
-65 GKTKN
+65 GKLKN
-70 DEDYSSTILYN
+70 NDDYASTILFN
-81 NEKDLQKITNEAKSQ
+81 NDQELNKVTETAKDQ
-96 KGLDFK
+96 KGLDFT
-102 VKEEEKQSV
+102 VKEEEGQSV
-111 FVSMLT
+111 FVSIIS
-117 TLIPVLIIAFLFIFF
+117 TLIPVLVIALLFIFF

-145 MNFGKSKAKMYDNQK
+145 MNFGKSKAKMYDSQK
-160 RRVRFSD
+160 GRVRFTD

-221 EAGAPFFS
+221 EAGVPFFS

-336 DVKGREAILHVHS
+336 DVTGREAILHVHA

-363 SQRTPGFSGADL
+363 AQRTPGFSGADL
-375 ENLLNEASLIAARE
+375 ENLLNEASLIAARS
-389 GKNKIDMRDIE
+389 GKKKIDMRDIE

-413 SRVISDKERNIV
+413 SRVISEKERNIV

-430 GHTVIG
+430 GHTIIG

-479 ICGLLGGRVSE
+479 ICGLLGGRVAE
-490 DINFHEVSTGASNDF
+490 DIIFNEVSTGASNDF
-505 ERATQIARS
+505 ERATQIARE
-514 MVTEYGMSKKLGP
+514 MVTKYGMSKKLGTV
-527 LQFSSSGGGQVFLG
+527 QFSHGGGQVFLG
-541 KDMQGEPNYSGQ
+541 KDMSGEPEYSGQ
-553 IAYEIDKEVQRII
+553 IAFEIDKEVQRII

-574 QILLDHEKE
+574 QILLDHESQ

-602 RSLFYDGVL
+602 QSLFHEGHL
-611 PEVDYDAA
+611 PEVNYDDAK
-619 RVVKDEDSDYSEGKY
+619 VVNHSENKAFDEGKY
-634 GKSYDDIREEQLEE
+634 GKSYDDIRREQQELTGRANRDQSERRN
-648 GKEDMRE
+648 EDETTNETEPKDSE
-655 DRKED
+655 DRQQ
-660 NDMNRER
+660 ND
-667 RHRQRDDRNNQTGHD
+667 
-682 QLRDGSNGDNDQ
+682 NGDT
-694 HRGHSNNEEDTG
+694 TG
-706 HEQSPNIDK
+706 YEQEPNIDR
-715 PYNPNDPNNPSNR
+715 PSNDQPPRQ

>member
-8 VLVIAIIGVI
+8 VLFIAIVGVV
-18 IFGVFS
+18 IFGLFS
-24 YINGNGNTPKQL
+24 WINGNGNVPKEL
-36 SYSQFVEKLD
+36 TYTQFIQKLD
-46 KGDLKTLEIQPEQ
+46 NGELKSLEIQPEN
-59 NVYLVS
+59 NVYKVS
-65 GKTKN
+65 GKLKN
-70 DEDYSSTILYN
+70 NDDYASTILFN
-81 NEKDLQKITNEAKSQ
+81 NDQELNKVTETAKDQ
-96 KGLDFK
+96 KGLDFT
-102 VKEEEKQSV
+102 VKEEEGQSV
-111 FVSMLT
+111 FVSIIS
-117 TLIPVLIIAFLFIFF
+117 TLIPVLVIALLFIFF

-145 MNFGKSKAKMYDNQK
+145 MNFGKSKAKMYDSQK
-160 RRVRFSD
+160 GRVRFTD

-221 EAGAPFFS
+221 EAGVPFFS

-336 DVKGREAILHVHS
+336 DVTGREAILHVHA

-363 SQRTPGFSGADL
+363 AQRTPGFSGADL
-375 ENLLNEASLIAARE
+375 ENLLNEASLIAARS
-389 GKNKIDMRDIE
+389 GKKKIDMRDIE

-413 SRVISDKERNIV
+413 SRVISEKERNIV

-430 GHTVIG
+430 GHTIIG

-479 ICGLLGGRVSE
+479 ICGLLGGRVAE
-490 DINFHEVSTGASNDF
+490 DIIFNEVSTGASNDF
-505 ERATQIARS
+505 ECATQIARE
-514 MVTEYGMSKKLGP
+514 MVTKYGMSKKLGTV
-527 LQFSSSGGGQVFLG
+527 QFSHGGGQVFLG
-541 KDMQGEPNYSGQ
+541 KDMSGEPEYSGQ
-553 IAYEIDKEVQRII
+553 IAFEIDKEVQRII

-574 QILLDHEKE
+574 QILLDHESQ

-602 RSLFYDGVL
+602 QSLFHEGHL
-611 PEVDYDAA
+611 PEVNYDDAK
-619 RVVKDEDSDYSEGKY
+619 VVNHSENKAFDEGKY
-634 GKSYDDIREEQLEE
+634 GKSYDDIRREQQELT
-648 GKEDMRE
+648 GRA
-655 DRKED
+655 
-660 NDMNRER
+660 NRDQSER
-667 RHRQRDDRNNQTGHD
+667 RNEDETTNETEPKDSENRQQND
-682 QLRDGSNGDNDQ
+682 NGDT
-694 HRGHSNNEEDTG
+694 TG
-706 HEQSPNIDK
+706 YEQEPNIDR
-715 PYNPNDPNNPSNR
+715 PGNDQPPRQ

>member
-18 IFGVFS
+18 IFGLFS
-24 YINGNGNTPKQL
+24 WLNGNGNMPKQL
-36 SYSQFVEKLD
+36 TYNQFVEKLD
-46 KGDLKTLEIQPEQ
+46 KGDLKSLEIQPEQ
-59 NVYLVS
+59 SVYMVS

-81 NEKDLQKITNEAKSQ
+81 NDKELQKITDTAQ
-96 KGLDFK
+96 KQDNLKFT

-111 FVSMLT
+111 FVSILT
-117 TLIPVLIIAFLFIFF
+117 TLIPVLIIALLFIFF

-145 MNFGKSKAKMYDNQK
+145 MNFGKSKAKMYDSQK
-160 RRVRFSD
+160 KRVRFSD

-175 QELIEIVDFLKDNKK
+175 QELVEIVDFLKDNKQ

-221 EAGAPFFS
+221 EAGTPFFS
-229 ISGSDFVEMF
+229 ISGSDFVERF

-336 DVKGREAILHVHS
+336 DVKGREAILHVHA

-375 ENLLNEASLIAARE
+375 ENLLNEASLVAVRE
-389 GKNKIDMRDIE
+389 GKKKIDMRDIE

-413 SRVISDKERNIV
+413 SRVISEKERNIV

-430 GHTVIG
+430 GHTIIG

-490 DINFHEVSTGASNDF
+490 DINFGEVSTGASNDF
-505 ERATQIARS
+505 ERATHIARQ
-514 MVTEYGMSKKLGP
+514 MVTEYGMSEKLGP
-527 LQFSSSGGGQVFLG
+527 LQFSSGSGGQVFLG
-541 KDMQGEPNYSGQ
+541 KDMQGDPEYSGQ
-553 IAYEIDKEVQRII
+553 IAYEIDKEVQRIV
-566 KEQYERCK
+566 KEQYARAK
-574 QILLDHEKE
+574 DILLEHKKQ
-583 LKLIAKT
+583 LVLIAET

-602 RSLFYDGVL
+602 KSLFNDGVL
-611 PEVDYDAA
+611 PEVNYDDAK
-619 RVVKDEDSDYSEGKY
+619 VVDKTDSEFEEGKY
-634 GKSYDDIREEQLEE
+634 GKSYDEI
-648 GKEDMRE
+648 
-655 DRKED
+655 RKEQDLDTDDSEDTQENHSTDDDTDD
-660 NDMNRER
+660 NTS
-667 RHRQRDDRNNQTGHD
+667 Q
-682 QLRDGSNGDNDQ
+682 
-694 HRGHSNNEEDTG
+694 EDTG
-706 HEQSPNIDK
+706 HEQAPNIDK
-715 PYNPNDPNNPSNR
+715 PSNPSDPNDPSTRN

>member
-8 VLVIAIIGVI
+8 VLFIALIGVV
-18 IFGVFS
+18 IFGLFS
-24 YINGNGNTPKQL
+24 WINGNGNVPKEL
-36 SYSQFVEKLD
+36 TYNQFMQKLE
-46 KGDLKTLEIQPEQ
+46 KGDLKSLEIQPEN
-59 NVYLVS
+59 NVYKVS
-65 GKTKN
+65 GKLKN
-70 DEDYSSTILYN
+70 NDDFASTILFN
-81 NEKDLQKITNEAKSQ
+81 NDKELDKVTETAKDQ
-96 KGLDFK
+96 KGLEFT
-102 VKEEEKQSV
+102 VKEEEGQSV
-111 FVSMLT
+111 FVSIIS
-117 TLIPVLIIAFLFIFF
+117 TLIPVLVIALLFIFF

-145 MNFGKSKAKMYDNQK
+145 MNFGKSKAKMYDSQK
-160 RRVRFSD
+160 GRVRFSD

-175 QELIEIVDFLKDNKK
+175 QELVEIVDFLKDNKK

-221 EAGAPFFS
+221 EAGVPFFS

-290 QLLVEMDGFGENEGI
+290 QLLVEMDGFGENENI

-336 DVKGREAILHVHS
+336 DVKGREAILHVHA

-363 SQRTPGFSGADL
+363 AQRTPGFSGADL
-375 ENLLNEASLIAARE
+375 ENLLNEASLVAARS
-389 GKNKIDMRDIE
+389 GKKKIDMRDIE

-413 SRVISDKERNIV
+413 SRVISTKERNIV

-479 ICGLLGGRVSE
+479 ICGLLGGRVAE
-490 DINFHEVSTGASNDF
+490 DIIFDEVSTGASNDF
-505 ERATQIARS
+505 ERATQIARE
-514 MVTEYGMSKKLGP
+514 MVTQYGMSKKLGP
-527 LQFSSSGGGQVFLG
+527 LQFSHGGGQVFLG
-541 KDMQGEPNYSGQ
+541 REMSGEPEYSGQ
-553 IAYEIDKEVQRII
+553 IAFEIDKEVQRII

-574 QILLDHEKE
+574 QILLEHESQ
-583 LKLIAKT
+583 LRLIAET

-602 RSLFYDGVL
+602 QTLFHEGHL
-611 PEVDYDAA
+611 PEVNYDEAK
-619 RVVKDEDSDYSEGKY
+619 VVERSADDEFSEGKY
-634 GKSYDDIREEQLEE
+634 GKSYDDIRREQEEMTNRANQGTSDREE
-648 GKEDMRE
+648 SQET
-655 DRKED
+655 
-660 NDMNRER
+660 
-667 RHRQRDDRNNQTGHD
+667 DDT
-682 QLRDGSNGDNDQ
+682 
-694 HRGHSNNEEDTG
+694 TAY
-706 HEQSPNIDK
+706 EQEPEIDK
-715 PYNPNDPNNPSNR
+715 PGDDHYTPPRQ